1 MNQKLEMENM
11 FKEMI
16 ISMRPKQWYKNFV
29 LFAGITFSLNFFN
42 IQMWITVLFSLII
55 FCIVSGSVYITNDIM
70 DKEKDKSHPIKCNR
84 PITSGKLNASCAL
97 IFMALILSVAL
108 FGAYLIN
115 IQFLE
120 ITLAYFILTV
130 LYSTLLKYIA
140 IVDVLTISSGFVLRA
155 IAGCLA
161 IKVSVSPWLILC
173 TFLAALFLAL
183 AKRRHELI
191 LLGNGANNHR
201 KVLDNFSPETLDE
214 MMPIVTSSLI
224 ISYSLYTFLINNNL
238 MMMTIPIIIYAIL
251 RYTFLIHSKN
261 IGGEPEMLFKDK
273 GMLTS
278 IILWVVSVAGLLYIK
293 F

>member
-1 MNQKLEMENM
+1 M
-11 FKEMI
+11 FKKII
-16 ISMRPKQWYKNFV
+16 ISMRPKQWYKNLV
-29 LFAGITFSLNFFN
+29 LFAGIIFSLNFFN
-42 IQMWITVLFSLII
+42 IQMLITVLFSFII
-55 FCIVSGSVYITNDIM
+55 FCTVSGSVYIVNDIM
-70 DKEKDKSHPIKCNR
+70 DKEKDKSHPIKSNR
-84 PITSGKLNASCAL
+84 QIASGKLNAECAL
-97 IFMALILSVAL
+97 LFVAPMLSVAL

-115 IQFLE
+115 IHFLE
-120 ITLAYFILTV
+120 ITLAYLILIV
-130 LYSTLLKYIA
+130 LYSIFLKYIA

-173 TFLAALFLAL
+173 TFLLALFLAL

-224 ISYSLYTFLINNNL
+224 ISYSLYTFLTNDNL

-261 IGGEPEMLFKDK
+261 IGGEPEMLFKDR

-278 IILWVVSVAGLLYIK
+278 IIVWVVSVAGLLYMK
-293 F
+293 M